1 MKKSIFRKVG
11 VWMML
16 SVFGLCALGS
26 GEATE
31 SEKQEI
37 VAASENE
44 DAGAKEEASEETS
57 DTNSDFSI
65 EEQVLLDQDGIKV
78 TATGVENDVIYGTGI
93 KLLLENNSD
102 KNVTVGC
109 NALIVNDYMISDLFV
124 ADVAAGKKANETMY
138 MMSSELDAAGISN
151 IGQIEI
157 YFHVYDSTSYDTI
170 FDSDVVTIQ
179 TSKYA
184 EMDKEA
190 EAEDDGFELCNQDG
204 IRIVGKYVDEN
215 SFWGTAVLLY
225 IENTSGKNV
234 GISCEDMSI
243 NGFMVTPVFSATV
256 YDGKKALDEITIM
269 SSDLEANGI
278 TSVDDIELNFHVY
291 DETSYETLFDTGAI
305 SFSVNGGSN

>member
-11 VWMML
+11 VLMML

-26 GEATE
+26 GETTD
-31 SEKQEI
+31 SDKQEI
-37 VAASENE
+37 VSSDSEGNG
-44 DAGAKEEASEETS
+44 DTEEEQVST
-57 DTNSDFSI
+57 DNTFSI

-78 TATGVENDVIYGTGI
+78 TATGVENDVISGNGI
-93 KLLLENNSD
+93 KLLLENSTE
-102 KNVTVGC
+102 KNVTVSC

-124 ADVAAGKKANETMY
+124 SSVAAGKKANETMY

-157 YFHVYDSTSYDTI
+157 YFHVYDSDSYDTI
-170 FDSDVVTIQ
+170 FDTDVVTIQ

-190 EAEDDGFELCNQDG
+190 EAEEDGFELCNQDG

-243 NGFMVTPVFSATV
+243 NGFMVSPMFSSTV
-256 YDGKKALDEITIM
+256 YDGKKALDEITIF
-269 SSDLEANGI
+269 SSDLEDNGI
-278 TSVDDIELNFHVY
+278 EKVEDLELNFHVY
-291 DETSYETLFDTGAI
+291 DATSYSTLFDTGAI
-305 SFSVNGGSN
+305 PFSVNGGSN